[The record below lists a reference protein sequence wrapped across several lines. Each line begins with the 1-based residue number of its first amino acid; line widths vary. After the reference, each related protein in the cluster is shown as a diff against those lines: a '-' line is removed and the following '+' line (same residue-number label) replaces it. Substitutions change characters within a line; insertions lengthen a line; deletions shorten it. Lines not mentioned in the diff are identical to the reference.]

1 MICQDFFCGLFF
13 PLLFLFFHFENNY
26 EGPSINSFIL
36 CRIPEIMA
44 RKIFHM
50 RVFLA
55 RNCAKMNVFFNYTHL
70 IDGLSFIFT
79 RKLLSI
85 TQARVQTNKKRA
97 PKFLQYFRVGS
108 SFKQKPQTHCL
119 LHLYLPTLHRHVIF
133 HAKLEKPE

>member
-1 MICQDFFCGLFF
+1 MQSGEIFDLPGFFLWGLFF

-55 RNCAKMNVFFNYTHL
+55 RNCAKMNVFL
-70 IDGLSFIFT
+70 ITPI
-79 RKLLSI
+79 
-85 TQARVQTNKKRA
+85 
-97 PKFLQYFRVGS
+97 
-108 SFKQKPQTHCL
+108 
-119 LHLYLPTLHRHVIF
+119 
-133 HAKLEKPE
+133 